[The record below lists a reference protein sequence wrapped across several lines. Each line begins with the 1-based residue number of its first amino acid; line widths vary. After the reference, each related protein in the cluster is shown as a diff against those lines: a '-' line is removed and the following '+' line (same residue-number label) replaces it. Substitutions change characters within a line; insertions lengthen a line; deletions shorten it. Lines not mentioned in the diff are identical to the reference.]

1 MRDRG
6 GIAVFDYNRRNEDLS
21 PEALVARGYDHNGTP
36 YAPCGRLCR
45 SNGYD

>member
-6 GIAVFDYNRRNEDLS
+6 GMAVFDSNRRHEDRS

-45 SNGYD
+45 SNGDD